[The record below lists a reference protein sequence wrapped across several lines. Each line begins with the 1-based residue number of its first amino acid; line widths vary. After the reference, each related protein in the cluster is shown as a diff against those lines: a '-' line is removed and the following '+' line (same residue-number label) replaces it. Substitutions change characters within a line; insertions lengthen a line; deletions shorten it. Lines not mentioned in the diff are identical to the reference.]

1 MAVMGTIANHMVTA
15 SKLDQFREL
24 LTGGLRREEVFTAA
38 GVGGCGAREVSH
50 VTRDVSRLRVRGQ
63 VPCPA
68 PPSTQPGRQ
77 PSVAGHYQ
85 DIYSQMETEGLRLM
99 AKSKKI
105 I

>member
-38 GVGGCGAREVSH
+38 GVGGCGAREVRH

-68 PPSTQPGRQ
+68 LHPPSPGASRV
-77 PSVAGHYQ
+77 SLG
-85 DIYSQMETEGLRLM
+85 ITKISTLRWRRRVCV
-99 AKSKKI
+99 
-105 I
+105 